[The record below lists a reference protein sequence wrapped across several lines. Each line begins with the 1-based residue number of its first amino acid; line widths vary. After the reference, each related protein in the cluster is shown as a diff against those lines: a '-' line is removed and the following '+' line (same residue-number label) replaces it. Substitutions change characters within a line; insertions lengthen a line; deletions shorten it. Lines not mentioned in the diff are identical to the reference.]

1 MNAMQDEGLISDLQR
16 QVKFV
21 LIPAQREK
29 ETISARGKMIP
40 GRVIERELSYF
51 ADFVYQENGETVVE
65 DAKGYRTEVFRI
77 KKKLMLYIHGIRIR
91 EV

>member
-1 MNAMQDEGLISDLQR
+1 
-16 QVKFV
+16 
-21 LIPAQREK
+21 
-29 ETISARGKMIP
+29 MIP